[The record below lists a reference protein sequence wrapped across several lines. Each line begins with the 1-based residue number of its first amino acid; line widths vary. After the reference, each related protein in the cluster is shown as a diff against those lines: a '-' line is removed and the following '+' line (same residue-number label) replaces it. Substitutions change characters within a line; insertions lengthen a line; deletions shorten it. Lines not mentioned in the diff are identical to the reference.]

1 MAALHPTEQPQSH
14 HDEEW
19 QNHWNKA
26 RRARAARM
34 FSTRANGR
42 LCGKTWP
49 RCDSS
54 SGYTFDLFFCGIAAA
69 IYENAHE
76 PKVYQAYSRLH
87 LY

>member
-54 SGYTFDLFFCGIAAA
+54 SGYTFDLFFFAA
-69 IYENAHE
+69 
-76 PKVYQAYSRLH
+76 L
-87 LY
+87 LLL